1 MQSSIQHVVIF
12 NLKNSE
18 EQHIRSFMGNSRTIL
33 SGIPNVQHFEA
44 VKQVSVKNSFLYG
57 FSMSFADD
65 AAYQSYNAHPAH
77 TAYLENYWFKYVSEF
92 LEIDFKPF

>member
-1 MQSSIQHVVIF
+1 MLSSIQHVVIF
-12 NLKNSE
+12 NLKNSG
-18 EQHIRSFMGNSRTIL
+18 EQQLQSFMENSRMIL

-44 VKQVSVKNSFLYG
+44 VKQVSVKNSFRYG

-65 AAYQSYNAHPAH
+65 AAYQSYSAHPAH
-77 TAYLENYWFKYVSEF
+77 TAYLEDYWFKYVSEF